1 MSQKNAEN
9 MTVADLQR
17 NRRLIYAFS
26 FCQAFMLI
34 VPVLVPLFES
44 KGLTLSEIFYLQAIY
59 AAVIV
64 LFEAP
69 SGYMADRFGRRIVM
83 IVGGIANA
91 IAYFWLNFSD
101 SFAGLILFEA
111 AMGLAMSMMSGTD
124 LAMLYD
130 SEKALSESEEA
141 HTSSIAHLSFVRS
154 VAEGTGALLGGVLAL
169 WSFDLM
175 VAAQS
180 LTAICCLVLA
190 TRLVE
195 PPRTRAGSE
204 PQTSTLAAVWALL
217 IHGEVVLRWVF
228 IAIPLYSLTTIHVVW
243 LVQSYWEERG
253 LSLAIFG
260 VLWFAQCL
268 TVAIASKCGQALE
281 RVGGAVLALTVI
293 GLLPV
298 LGHFGM
304 AWLGGWAGIAA
315 SFLVFFNRG
324 LYQVIL
330 VNALNRRL
338 PGSIRA
344 TVNSLSSLTFRFGF
358 ILTGPFVGAMAQERG
373 LTATL
378 SVLGTSSLVL
388 FVVVMIPLIRV
399 VIILRRPVPA
409 AASEPAS
416 DSGSP
421 V

>member
-1 MSQKNAEN
+1 MSEKNENN
-9 MTVADLQR
+9 MTVADLQG
-17 NRRLIYAFS
+17 NRRIIYGFS
-26 FCQAFMLI
+26 FFQAFMLI
-34 VPVLVPLFES
+34 VPVLVPLFQS
-44 KGLTLSEIFYLQAIY
+44 KGLSLSEIFYLQAIY

-69 SGYMADRFGRRIVM
+69 SGYMADRFGRRTVL
-83 IVGGIANA
+83 IAGA
-91 IAYFWLNFSD
+91 VADVLAYFWLNFSD
-101 SFAGLILFEA
+101 SFLGLMIFEA
-111 AMGLAMSMMSGTD
+111 GMGIAMSMMSGTD

-130 SEKALSESEEA
+130 SEKALSDSEEA
-141 HTSSIAHLSFVRS
+141 HTSSIAHLSFIRS

-190 TRLVE
+190 IMLVE
-195 PPRTRAGSE
+195 PPRTRAGGD
-204 PQTSTLAAVWALL
+204 PQVSTLTAIWALL
-217 IHGEVVLRWVF
+217 AHGDVVLRRVF
-228 IAIPLYSLTTIHVVW
+228 FAIPLYSLTTIHVVW

-268 TVAIASKCGQALE
+268 TVALASKCGQALE
-281 RVGGAVLALTVI
+281 RHGGAVLSLIII
-293 GLLPV
+293 GLMPV
-298 LGHFGM
+298 FGHFGM

-330 VNALNRRL
+330 VNALNRRV

-358 ILTGPFVGAMAQERG
+358 ILTGPLVGGMAQNQG
-373 LTATL
+373 LSVTL
-378 SVLGTSSLVL
+378 SWLGISSLVL
-388 FVVVMIPLIRV
+388 FGVVMIPLIRAV
-399 VIILRRPVPA
+399 VVLQRPLPPTV
-409 AASEPAS
+409 SEPVG
-416 DSGSP
+416 DSGSTM
-421 V
+421 

>member
-1 MSQKNAEN
+1 MSQKKSDNP
-9 MTVADLQR
+9 TVADLQR

-34 VPVLVPLFES
+34 VPVLVPLFQS
-44 KGLTLSEIFYLQAIY
+44 KGLSLSQIFYLQAFY

-69 SGYMADRFGRRIVM
+69 SGYMADRFGRRIV
-83 IVGGIANA
+83 IVVGGIANA

-101 SFAGLILFEA
+101 SFAGLLLFEA

-141 HTSSIAHLSFVRS
+141 HTSSIAHLSFLRS
-154 VAEGTGALLGGVLAL
+154 MAEGSAALLGGVLAL

-180 LTAICCLVLA
+180 LMAVCCLAVAIPLI
-190 TRLVE
+190 E
-195 PPRTRAGSE
+195 PPRTRAGSD
-204 PQTSTLAAVWALL
+204 PQLSTAAAVWALL
-217 IHGEVVLRWVF
+217 AHGDVVLRWVF

-253 LSLAIFG
+253 LSLAVFG

-268 TVAIASKCGQALE
+268 TVAIACKCGQALE
-281 RVGGAVLALTVI
+281 RIGGAVLSLTVI
-293 GLLPV
+293 GLLPA
-298 LGHFGM
+298 LGLFGM
-304 AWLGGWAGIAA
+304 AWLGGWAGIAV

-358 ILTGPFVGAMAQERG
+358 ILTGPLVGAMAQERG
-373 LTATL
+373 LSATL
-378 SVLGTSSLVL
+378 SVLGISSLVL
-388 FVVVMIPLIRV
+388 FVVVMLPLIRS
-399 VIILRRPVPA
+399 VIVPQRTIPA
-409 AASEPAS
+409 ATAGAIRDTGAP
-416 DSGSP
+416 G
-421 V
+421 